1 MNSTA
6 NGVLLLQCNIFSKF
20 YKVIDGSPSDV
31 YLANHIFTCAMNVI
45 ITQIATVS
53 LNVSTV
59 FIFWQST
66 RLKERVAFFLI
77 MVQSVIDFGVGIVAG
92 SIFTF
97 FLASEIKG
105 RASC

>member
-20 YKVIDGSPSDV
+20 YQVIDGFPSDV
-31 YLANHIFTCAMNVI
+31 YLANHIVTCAMNVI
-45 ITQIATVS
+45 ITIARVS
-53 LNVSTV
+53 LNAFTL
-59 FIFWQST
+59 FTFWQST